1 MDKTVEKIVEVIVGS
16 IDPKRV
22 VLFG

>member
-22 VLFG
+22 VLFS